1 MLGKCREILGSE
13 SRNVRDK
20 VELAQGRMQGFDLRN
35 RFGLVICLFN
45 TLPHL
50 QSVEA
55 ETKAKVK

>member
-1 MLGKCREILGSE
+1 
-13 SRNVRDK
+13 
-20 VELAQGRMQGFDLRN
+20 MQGFDPRN
-35 RFGLVICLFN
+35 RPGLVICLFN